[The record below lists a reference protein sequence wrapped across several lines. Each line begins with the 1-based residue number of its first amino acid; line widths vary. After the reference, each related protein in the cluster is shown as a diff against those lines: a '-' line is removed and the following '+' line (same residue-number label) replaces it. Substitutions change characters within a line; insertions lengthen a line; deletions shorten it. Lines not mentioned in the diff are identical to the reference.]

1 MGKTIKTKKVIMK
14 HSLLSK
20 VTIRF
25 LKEKN
30 MFCKI
35 KPYLTEET
43 LKITEQNKIYDN
55 VLFCLG
61 MNMFL
66 IPEKKFSFEFMR
78 FFENDDNNKEFNSLL
93 TVFCK
98 KEIKNFILKEEY
110 KNILFDNLY
119 MKNFE
124 LNLDNKISSSDYNK
138 LFNNAIDKMIN
149 NNLSPLSFILSTF
162 DWRKGDIFF
171 WLKIHREFE
180 NYLWDFLN
188 KQL

>member
-1 MGKTIKTKKVIMK
+1 MN
-14 HSLLSK
+14 HSLLTK
-20 VTIRF
+20 IIIRF

-43 LKITEQNKIYDN
+43 FKITEQNKIYDN
-55 VLFCLG
+55 VLFSLG

-66 IPEKKFSFEFMR
+66 IPEKKLSFEFMR

-124 LNLDNKISSSDYNK
+124 SNLDNKISSSDYNK
-138 LFNNAIDKMIN
+138 LFDNAIDKMIN
-149 NNLSPLSFILSTF
+149 NNLSPLSFIPYTF
-162 DWRKGDIFF
+162 NWGKGDIFF
-171 WLKIHREFE
+171 WLEINRQFE
-180 NYLWDFLN
+180 KYIWDFLN